1 MKKLLNTMM
10 MMLLFFGIWIF
21 PNSSFYSQSPGGFS
35 YQAIVRNADNE
46 LLKNQQVKMKITI
59 LQITNVETVVFEET
73 HLGFTNLNGLISL
86 VIGSGTN
93 ISGSLNNID
102 WSYGDFY
109 IKTALDPNGGDD
121 FSINGITQMLSVPFS
136 LHATTAERLSPPF
149 IETDPVFSGS
159 PAIDIHMTDLENW
172 TRAFNWGDHQL
183 EGYLKSE
190 VQSLFDVLNM
200 GNDAGSLVIRN
211 LAEPVEPED
220 AATKAYVDNLQN
232 VILDLD
238 YYVRTLENKV
248 LLMDKRLTNLEDM
261 LIQAGQYMVY
271 DGDGNPYKVIKIG
284 DMYWTADNLKATSY
298 NNGWQI
304 PMITDDLDW
313 ANATGEAYCW
323 YGNDFINNPGT
334 YGALYNW
341 YAVNN
346 GNLCPVGWHV
356 ATGNDWDLMVQYT
369 GGYLVAGGNL
379 KETGFDHWNIPNFG
393 ATDQF
398 GFKALPGGQR
408 DKTGNFSELG
418 RFGFWWSPVFEWILN
433 EDSYYS
439 IGFNSSEV
447 LSLQEDLR
455 TGYSVRCVRD

>member
-1 MKKLLNTMM
+1 MKYPNNKWFINAIICICFLLTGNY
-10 MMLLFFGIWIF
+10 FFAQAPF
-21 PNSSFYSQSPGGFS
+21 GFT
-35 YQAIVRNADNE
+35 YQAIMRNPQNE
-46 LLKNQQVKMKITI
+46 LLQNHPVTLKVTLLQVTDQESVVYEEIHHAT
-59 LQITNVETVVFEET
+59 TNV
-73 HLGFTNLNGLISL
+73 NGLVSL
-86 VIGSGTN
+86 IIGTGIVLSGN
-93 ISGSLNNID
+93 LEQVD
-102 WSYGDFY
+102 WSNGRFY
-109 IKTALDPNGGDD
+109 LKTETDPTGGNNY
-121 FSINGITQMLSVPFS
+121 SITGITQLLSVPFA
-136 LHATTAERLSPPF
+136 LHTKTADALVHPKL
-149 IETDPVFSGS
+149 ETDPLFSGS
-159 PAIDIHMTDLENW
+159 PAFNIGLEDMEKW
-172 TRAFNWGDHQL
+172 TKAFNWGDHQL

-190 VQSLFDVLNM
+190 TQSLSDVLNQ
-200 GNDAGSLVIRN
+200 GNDAGNQAIRN
-211 LAEPVEPED
+211 MAEPVEPQD
-220 AATKAYVDNLQN
+220 AANKAYVDNLHN

-248 LLMDKRLTNLEDM
+248 MHMDQRLTALEDM
-261 LIQAGQYMVY
+261 LIQSGQYQVY

-284 DMYWTADNLKATSY
+284 DMYWTAENLRTTSY

-304 PMITDDLDW
+304 PLVTDNLVW
-313 ANATGEAYCW
+313 ANANSEAFCW
-323 YGNDFINNPGT
+323 YNNDFINQPGT

-346 GNLCPVGWHV
+346 GNLCPVGWHA
-356 ATGNDWDLMVQYT
+356 ATGQDWDLLVQYT
-369 GGYLVAGGNL
+369 GGYQVAGGNL

-393 ATDQF
+393 ATDQY

-418 RFGFWWSPVFEWILN
+418 RYGFWWSPVFEWIVN